1 MANKVQILNKIAR
14 DLGQLGVSVTQGATT
29 VTVGHCI
36 ISYVDATIASPM
48 GGVDGTAS
56 PFLGIGVA
64 NPGKLQIRGTGSL
77 NTIATIFDNASDL
90 QVLALVAGFANNIL
104 VVDGSTGATVLA
116 ELVSNVDLKGLG
128 Q

>member
-1 MANKVQILNKIAR
+1 MANKVAILKKLVR
-14 DLGQLGVSVTQGATT
+14 DIGMLGMSVTQDATT

-36 ISYVDATIASPM
+36 ISYVDATIQSPM

-104 VVDGSTGATVLA
+104 IVDGSTGATVLA
-116 ELVSNVDLKGLG
+116 ELVSSVDLKGLG